1 MPPIFELEASQSGVC
16 SYTDADELYDCFVTE
31 SFKRIGEVMIFD
43 MVTVAQEFMTSESD
57 VHWHN
62 SI

>member
-1 MPPIFELEASQSGVC
+1 MC
-16 SYTDADELYDCFVTE
+16 SYSDADELYDCFVTE

-57 VHWHN
+57 VHMTIGTTILYN
-62 SI
+62 LINL